1 MRPDRTHRIGS
12 LARTSSRAAVS
23 NSVVPCPG
31 QARVGRGFL
40 FEFGRAPG
48 VTPESRPGVPGGSR
62 DSACTGPA
70 DLFEFDGA
78 GEGNVPFDPALP
90 PESRPDKPRNI
101 GGSRWAGTGPADLF
115 EFGAGTGKS
124 ARLDAST
131 LPNRVGA

>member
-1 MRPDRTHRIGS
+1 MINPAPPHTAPVSYYAGVHQRHRGGSGLIRQAAVQRPDRTHRIGS
-12 LARTSSRAAVS
+12 LARTPSRAAVS

-70 DLFEFDGA
+70 DLFEFGA
-78 GEGNVPFDPALP
+78 GIE
-90 PESRPDKPRNI
+90 
-101 GGSRWAGTGPADLF
+101 
-115 EFGAGTGKS
+115 KS

-131 LPNRVGA
+131 LPSRVGA